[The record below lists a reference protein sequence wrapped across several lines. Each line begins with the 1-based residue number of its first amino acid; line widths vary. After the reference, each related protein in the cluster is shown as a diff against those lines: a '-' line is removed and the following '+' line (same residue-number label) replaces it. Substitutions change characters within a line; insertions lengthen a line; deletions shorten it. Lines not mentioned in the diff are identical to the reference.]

1 LAGPSE
7 TVFPFLY
14 TKIMAAI
21 ATLNREKLLTTA
33 RTLPAAPQVLSELG
47 EILQDVN
54 TGLEEIA
61 DLLKRDAALAARI
74 IRISNSSALGG
85 GSRIGS
91 VEEAVNRV
99 GFSEVYRLVGLATT
113 SRLAD
118 RDLNFYRVGAEQM
131 RHHMMFNALVAE
143 KLAEHSGMNSR
154 DAYTAGLMRPLGMM
168 VMDRIARERI
178 PAPEPFDEAKF
189 PGYAAWEGIIFGL
202 SNCEVAGMILAE
214 WKFPQ
219 EQVSAIGD
227 HYLLREQDLG
237 NRFAVLLN
245 LAGCLT
251 LQATLGLRGEPS
263 YFTVTPEKLTALGI
277 DEEGLKAAAAEAQKR
292 FDRIK
297 DSL

>member
-1 LAGPSE
+1 
-7 TVFPFLY
+7 
-14 TKIMAAI
+14 MAAI
-21 ATLNREKLLTTA
+21 ANLSREKLISTA

-118 RDLNFYRVGAEQM
+118 RDLNFYRIGAEQM
-131 RHHMMFNALVAE
+131 RHHMMFSALSAE
-143 KLAEHSGMNSR
+143 KLAEHCGTSSR

-168 VMDRIARERI
+168 VTDRIARERI
-178 PAPEPFDEAKF
+178 PQPEPFDAAKH
-189 PGYAAWEGIIFGL
+189 PGYAAWEAFIFGI
-202 SNCEVAGMILAE
+202 SHCEVAGMILAE

-219 EQVSAIGD
+219 EQVSAICD
-227 HYLLREQDLG
+227 HYLMRAQDLS
-237 NRFAVLLN
+237 NPLAVLLN
-245 LAGCLT
+245 LAGCQT
-251 LQATLGLRGEPS
+251 LLAGYGLCGEPV
-263 YFTVTPEKLTALGI
+263 YFGVTPEKLAAV
-277 DEEGLKAAAAEAQKR
+277 GLTEDDFREAGAETQKR